1 MMDDRLVRHPL
12 GFWQLKDPPDAE
24 TLRAYY
30 TDLYYQT
37 AQSNY
42 RPEYPPEE
50 IAWFS
55 MKIERI
61 AAAVAGLGGEVAH
74 SGSFLD
80 VGCGE
85 GFAMDW
91 FSRHNW
97 DVRGLDYSR
106 EGLERMNPHLLD
118 RLETGDLPVLLDVRI
133 AAGSTYD
140 LLWLTNVLEHVSDPL
155 NLLCRLKKLG
165 APGGACVVT
174 VPNDGSALQEALFS
188 SGRIPS
194 RFWIAILDH
203 LSYFDA
209 ASLRAVAA
217 ATGWR
222 CIRVLADFPID
233 WFLANPEAEYISD
246 RSKGRGA
253 HQACIAID
261 SILAGHPIEA
271 VNTLYE
277 ALAAV
282 GMDRQ
287 LTAILTC
294 ERN

>member
-12 GFWQLKDPPDAE
+12 GFLQLKDPPDAE

-42 RPEYPPEE
+42 RPEYPAEE

-61 AAAVAGLGGEVAH
+61 AAAVAGLGEVAKT
-74 SGSFLD
+74 GSFLD

-91 FSRHNW
+91 FSRHGW

-118 RLETGDLPVLLDVRI
+118 RLETGDLPELLDARI
-133 AAGSTYD
+133 ATARTYD

-155 NLLCRLKKLG
+155 NLLRRLRKLVT
-165 APGGACVVT
+165 PGGACVVT
-174 VPNDGSALQEALFS
+174 VPNDGSALQEALFA

-194 RFWIAILDH
+194 RFWIAIPDH

-209 ASLRAVAA
+209 DSLRAVAS

-222 CIRVLADFPID
+222 CARVLADFPID
-233 WFLANPEAEYISD
+233 WFLGNPESEYISD

-253 HQACIAID
+253 HQARIAID
-261 SILAGHPIEA
+261 SILAKQPVEA
-271 VNTLYE
+271 VNALYE

-282 GMDRQ
+282 GMGRQ
-287 LTAILTC
+287 FTALFTR

>member
-42 RPEYPPEE
+42 RPEYPAEE

-61 AAAVAGLGGEVAH
+61 AAAVAGLGDGAKA
-74 SGSFLD
+74 GSFLD

-91 FSRHNW
+91 FSRHGW

-106 EGLERMNPHLLD
+106 QGLERMNPHLLD
-118 RLETGDLPVLLDVRI
+118 RLETGDLPELLDAHI
-133 AAGSTYD
+133 AAARTYD
-140 LLWLTNVLEHVSDPL
+140 LLWLTNVLEHVSNPL
-155 NLLCRLKKLG
+155 NLLHRLRKLV

-174 VPNDGSALQEALFS
+174 VPNEGSTLQEALFA

-194 RFWIAILDH
+194 RFWIAIPDH

-209 ASLRAVAA
+209 DSLRAAAA

-222 CIRVLADFPID
+222 CARVLADFPID
-233 WFLANPEAEYISD
+233 WFLGNPESEYISD

-253 HQACIAID
+253 HQARIAID
-261 SILAGHPIEA
+261 SILAEQPVEA

-282 GMDRQ
+282 GMGRQ
-287 LTAILTC
+287 FTALFTR
-294 ERN
+294 ERI